1 MLKLLYVIKLPI
13 MPKASPQTLPQ
24 ANRHSDDAGALLLV
38 EDHQGYREVM
48 RTALACYLPGFEVAE
63 AESIATALTALE
75 TRRFDV
81 MVTDMTLPDGSGID
95 LVDQAGRFIHDG
107 MRVILT
113 SSHDSREMR
122 PALDR
127 GDVHGYVAKE
137 NGVKALAQ
145 AVRDVT
151 GGRHTS

>member
-1 MLKLLYVIKLPI
+1 

-48 RTALACYLPGFEVAE
+48 RTALACYLPGFEVVE

>member
-1 MLKLLYVIKLPI
+1 MLKLLYVIKFPI
-13 MPKASPQTLPQ
+13 MLKASPQTMPQ
-24 ANRHSDDAGALLLV
+24 ANRHSDDSGALLLV

-48 RTALACYLPGFEVAE
+48 RTALACYLPGFEVVE

-81 MVTDMTLPDGSGID
+81 MVTDMTLPDGSGAD
-95 LVDQAGRFIHDG
+95 LVDQAGRFTRDG
-107 MRVILT
+107 MKVILI
-113 SSHDSREMR
+113 SGHDSRDMQ

-127 GDVHGYVAKE
+127 SDVHGFVAKE

-145 AVRDVT
+145 AVKDAT
-151 GGRHTS
+151 GGRHSS